1 MKRTTRVWFTL
12 IIASL
17 ILSIPMSAYAGTYV
31 PTSTWNLSTAG
42 QYNLY
47 GKASVSNLFTNY
59 LFTGVSSAR
68 ISCVNRSTTTS
79 LKVRLMRDD
88 PFVDTSVST
97 VTIPKNGTTTW
108 TVTAL
113 SSTRKYYVKFE
124 APCDF
129 TGYIRKP

>member
-1 MKRTTRVWFTL
+1 
-12 IIASL
+12 
-17 ILSIPMSAYAGTYV
+17 MSAYAGTYV

-42 QYNLY
+42 QYHFY

-59 LFTGVSSAR
+59 LFTGLSSAR

-88 PFVDTSVST
+88 AFVDTSVST
-97 VTIPKNGTTTW
+97 VTILKNGTTTW
-108 TVTAL
+108 TVTGL

-129 TGYIRKP
+129 TGDIRKP